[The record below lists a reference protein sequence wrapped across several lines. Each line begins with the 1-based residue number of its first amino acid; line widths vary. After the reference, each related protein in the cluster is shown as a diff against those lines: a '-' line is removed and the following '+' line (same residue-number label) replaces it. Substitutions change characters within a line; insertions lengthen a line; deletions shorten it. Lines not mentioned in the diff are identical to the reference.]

1 MLSSSPVF
9 CQSDTVSNSE
19 RFYLSNLKLFNDV
32 EELKEVND
40 LLAWW
45 NQYED
50 VNFSLLTVMLI
61 FLHIAFRQIFPNQ
74 CVFCCPTQTYQSQA

>member
-19 RFYLSNLKLFNDV
+19 RFYLSNFKLFNDV

-61 FLHIAFRQIFPNQ
+61 FLHSHCI
-74 CVFCCPTQTYQSQA
+74 